1 MPNRPVRRRLVR
13 LLGSLPVIAAFA
25 RRLAVQTTIDQICPS
40 RSNALLTHGQVA
52 LAIIANRL
60 TQPRAMYQLLGWAR
74 QWAVR
79 EVFGLDADALNDD
92 RLGRCL
98 DALALQIDLVQGAV
112 IVAAIR
118 EFDLDLSQLH
128 WDLTSVVLQ
137 GEYPPEEQH
146 PDFPRPAI
154 THCVGTR
161 FGGENNCKQLRVG
174 ELVTNDGGVP
184 VWHHSYNGN
193 QVDVGTVVAQ
203 MEAFRAQVPLPE
215 CLVIGDSKLLSDAV
229 IGKLRRQQLHF
240 LAPLPHSA
248 ALDAEFLALDPA
260 GWEPLEYVA
269 QRQERLPPEQR
280 TKYQGQEVIWERT
293 DPGTGERE
301 TFRRLYVISSE
312 EQATR
317 RKVRGQQMA
326 RAEAELVK
334 IRAGLGKRQLKTTAQ
349 VATRVERVL
358 KERRV
363 TPLYQVAHGEAAGV
377 PTLTWAVDA
386 AALAGVEALDGY
398 YVLLTSW
405 PKEQADR
412 SALLRKWKQEEQI
425 ERRFSDWKGPLRV
438 RPVFVTSN
446 ARMAALVLLLHL
458 ALLLYCL
465 LEREAR
471 RQLAAKGRQKVR
483 DLLAGHVDAVPT
495 GENILRAFEHL
506 FLLIEEDEHG
516 REYEMSAFSVAQEQ
530 LWRLLGIHE
539 PVWA

>member
-13 LLGSLPVIAAFA
+13 LLGSLPVIAHFA
-25 RRLAVQTTIDQICPS
+25 RRLGIAATIDQICPS

-60 TQPRAMYQLLGWAR
+60 TQPRAMYQLLSWAR
-74 QWAVR
+74 QWGVR
-79 EVFGLDADALNDD
+79 EVFGLDPALLNDD

-98 DALALQIDLVQGAV
+98 DARAPQIDPIQGAV
-112 IVAAIR
+112 VVAAIQ
-118 EFDLDLSQLH
+118 EFDLDLSQMH

-146 PDFPRPAI
+146 ADFPRPA
-154 THCVGTR
+154 HG
-161 FGGENNCKQLRVG
+161 FGGESNCKQLRVG

-184 VWHHSYNGN
+184 VWHHSYDGN
-193 QVDVGTVVAQ
+193 QADVGTVVAQ

-240 LAPLPHSA
+240 LAPLPHSP
-248 ALDAEFLALDPA
+248 ALDTEFLSLDPEA
-260 GWEPLEYVA
+260 WEPLDYVA

-280 TKYQGQEVIWERT
+280 TQYQGQEVAWEWT
-293 DPGTGERE
+293 NPATGASEP
-301 TFRRLYVISSE
+301 FRRLYVISSE
-312 EQATR
+312 ERATC
-317 RKVRGQQMA
+317 RKVRGQQRA
-326 RAEAELVK
+326 RAEAELAK
-334 IRAGLGKRQLKTTAQ
+334 IQAGLGKRQLKTTAQ
-349 VATRVERVL
+349 VEARGERVL

-363 TPLYQVAHGEAAGV
+363 APLYQVTVREAAGAL
-377 PTLTWAVDA
+377 TLTWEIDA
-386 AALAGVEALDGY
+386 AALARAEALDGY
-398 YVLLTSW
+398 YVLLASW
-405 PKEQADR
+405 PKERAD
-412 SALLRKWKQEEQI
+412 SNALLRKWKQEEQI
-425 ERRFSDWKGPLRV
+425 ERRFSDWKGPLKV

-446 ARMAALVLLLHL
+446 ARMAALVLVLHL
-458 ALLLYCL
+458 ALMLYCL

-471 RQLAAKGRQKVR
+471 RQLAAKGRQKVW

-506 FLLIEEDEHG
+506 FLIIEEDEHG

-530 LWRLLGIHE
+530 LWRLLGIRE

>member
-13 LLGSLPVIAAFA
+13 LLGSLPLIADFA
-25 RRLAVQTTIDQICPS
+25 RRLGIEMTIDQLCPS
-40 RSNALLTHGQVA
+40 RGNAHLTHGQVA

-60 TQPRAMYQLLGWAR
+60 TQPKAMYQLLSWAR

-79 EVFGLDADALNDD
+79 EVFGIDPDQLNDD

-98 DALALQIDLVQGAV
+98 DALAPQIDRLQGAV
-112 IVAAIR
+112 VVAAVR

-128 WDLTSVVLQ
+128 WDLTSAVLQ
-137 GEYPPEEQH
+137 GEYPAEEQH
-146 PDFPRPAI
+146 PDYARPAY
-154 THCVGTR
+154 G
-161 FGGENNCKQLRVG
+161 FGGEANCKQLRIG

-193 QVDVGTVVAQ
+193 QADVGTVVAQ
-203 MEAFRAQVPLPE
+203 MEAFRAQVPLSE

-240 LAPLPHSA
+240 LAPLPASA
-248 ALDAEFLALDPA
+248 ELDRAFLALDPE
-260 GWEPLEYVA
+260 GWQELDYVA
-269 QRQERLPPEQR
+269 KRQERRSPEER
-280 TKYQGQEVIWERT
+280 TQYQGQEVAWAWLNPDT
-293 DPGTGERE
+293 DEIE
-301 TFRRLYVISSE
+301 TFRRLFVISSE
-312 EQATR
+312 EWATC
-317 RKVRGQQMA
+317 RKVRGQQQA

-334 IRAGLGKRQLKTTAQ
+334 IQAGLGKRQLKTVAQ
-349 VATRVERVL
+349 VEARVTRVLEQ
-358 KERRV
+358 RRV
-363 TPLYQVAHGEAAGV
+363 APLYQVVVSEGGGA
-377 PTLTWAVDA
+377 PTLTWAVEA
-386 AALAGVEALDGY
+386 AALARAEALDGY

-405 PKEQADR
+405 SKERADS

-425 ERRFSDWKGPLRV
+425 ERRFSDWKGPLKV

-458 ALLLYCL
+458 ALMLYCL

-471 RQLAAKGRQKVR
+471 RQLAAKGRQKVW

-506 FLLIEEDEHG
+506 FLIIEEDEHG
-516 REYEMSAFSVAQEQ
+516 RECEMSAFSVAQEQ
-530 LWRLLGIHE
+530 LWRLLGSRE

>member
-1 MPNRPVRRRLVR
+1 MPNRAVRRRLVR
-13 LLGSLPVIAAFA
+13 LLGSLPVIAEFA
-25 RRLAVQTTIDQICPS
+25 RRLGVEATIDQTCPS

-60 TQPRAMYQLLGWAR
+60 TQPRALYQLLGWAR
-74 QWAVR
+74 HWAVR
-79 EVFGLDADALNDD
+79 EVFGFDPELLNDD

-98 DALALQIDLVQGAV
+98 DALALQIDPIQGAV

-146 PDFPRPAI
+146 PDFPRPAY
-154 THCVGTR
+154 G
-161 FGGENNCKQLRVG
+161 FGGEHNCKQLRVG

-229 IGKLRRQQLHF
+229 LGKLRRQQLHF

-260 GWEPLEYVA
+260 GWEPLDYVA
-269 QRQERLPPEQR
+269 QRQQRLPAEQR
-280 TKYQGQEVIWERT
+280 TQYQGQEVTWERT
-293 DPGTGERE
+293 DPVTGERE

-312 EQATR
+312 EQATC

-334 IRAGLGKRQLKTTAQ
+334 IRAGLGKRQLKTTTQ
-349 VATRVERVL
+349 VAARVERVL

-363 TPLYQVAHGEAAGV
+363 TPLYQVTLGEAAGLL
-377 PTLTWAVDA
+377 TLTWAVDA
-386 AALAGVEALDGY
+386 AALTRAEALDGY

-405 PKEQADR
+405 PRERADS

-458 ALLLYCL
+458 ALMLYCL

-471 RQLAAKGRQKVR
+471 RQLAAKGQQKVG

-506 FLLIEEDEHG
+506 FLIIEEDEHG
-516 REYEMSAFSVAQEQ
+516 RDYEMSAFSVAQEQ
-530 LWRLLGIHE
+530 LWRLLGIRE